1 MTKLSTGL
9 SFIRIVA
16 ALGACALPATS
27 LEGQEAASARTTLA
41 GEREAVR
48 RAVLDYLEGFYEGDS
63 TRLVRSVSPAVHKY
77 GYATRGEGYAGM
89 QMPYAGFM
97 AFARGVREGRN
108 RPPVDAPREVTL
120 FDVQDQTASAKLV
133 AWWGSDYLLLAKQDG
148 RWMITHVLWQS
159 APRR

>member
-1 MTKLSTGL
+1 MTKRSTGSTFL
-9 SFIRIVA
+9 RFVA
-16 ALGACALPATS
+16 VLGALALPATS
-27 LEGQEAASARTTLA
+27 LRGQEGAPARTTPA

-48 RAVLDYLEGFYEGDS
+48 RAVLDYVEGFYDGDS

-77 GYATRGEGYAGM
+77 GYATRGEGYVGM
-89 QMPYAGFM
+89 QMPYAQFM

-108 RPPVDAPREVTL
+108 RPPAGAPKEITL

-133 AWWGSDYLLLAKQDG
+133 AWWGSDFLLLAKQDG